1 MIKLSILI
9 RSTHT
14 RSATF
19 LPVFMDRIFAQLE
32 GLEIKDQNQIEILV
46 LVDNKKMML
55 GTKRNEMFN
64 IAQGEY
70 VAFADDDDVLE
81 PDYLISLLNATESGA
96 DIIVFKVNVTLNGGA
111 PKICTYSKNYD
122 TDFNTDNGYFRLPN
136 HIMCVKKD
144 LAMAV
149 KYLPIVYGE
158 DSDYSR
164 RLKAHLKTE
173 HVIDKVLYNYAWDI
187 ETTETQFHLKG
198 LK

>member
-9 RSTHT
+9 CSTHT

-19 LPVFMDRIFAQLE
+19 LPAFMEGIFAQLE
-32 GLEIKDQNQIEILV
+32 ALEIRYQNQIEILI
-46 LVDNKKMML
+46 LIDNKKRML
-55 GTKRNEMFN
+55 GTKRNDMLAM
-64 IAQGEY
+64 AQGEY

-81 PDYLISLLNATESGA
+81 PDYLETLIKATES
-96 DIIVFKVNVTLNGGA
+96 DSDVITFKVSVTLNGEPA
-111 PKICTYSKNYD
+111 KICTYSKDYESD
-122 TDFNTDNGYFRLPN
+122 YNTATSYHRLPN

-149 KYLPIVYGE
+149 KYLPVIYGE

-173 HVIDKVLYNYAWDI
+173 HAIDKVLYNYVWDVN
-187 ETTETQFHLKG
+187 TTETQFHLKG

>member
-9 RSTHT
+9 CSTHT
-14 RSATF
+14 RSRTF
-19 LPVFMDRIFAQLE
+19 LPAFMIRIFSQLE
-32 GLEIKDQNQIEILV
+32 ELEIKYQNQIEILI

-55 GTKRNEMFN
+55 GTKRNEMLN
-64 IAQGEY
+64 MAQGEY
-70 VAFADDDDVLE
+70 VAFADDDDVLAN
-81 PDYLISLLNATESGA
+81 DYLISLLKATESDA
-96 DIIVFKVNVTLNGGA
+96 DVITFKVSVSLNGEPA
-111 PKICTYSKNYD
+111 KICTYSKDYEAD
-122 TDFNTDNGYFRLPN
+122 YNTETSYHRLPN

-173 HVIDKVLYNYAWDI
+173 HAIDKVLYNYVWNV
-187 ETTETQFHLKG
+187 ETTETQFHLKA
-198 LK
+198 K